1 MTKLAFDVA
10 KLKTAIR
17 QNADLDEWCK
27 IMDDQFDVVDAAVQ
41 AKLNK

>member
-1 MTKLAFDVA
+1 MTKLFDVA

-27 IMDDQFDVVDAAVQ
+27 VIDDQLDVVDAAL
-41 AKLNK
+41 KPS